1 MDVQLFQSLSCG
13 KVCSLHISRAHYDFK
28 RGRPTNFTIC
38 LFLLLLLGP
47 DYTPWELE
55 VYSEDGIL
63 RPVNA
68 LIATPKRENAIAIRN
83 IAQME
88 FPFNACINIDN
99 SIGDARKE
107 LMEAGNANLIQG
119 GALRSYTLPEH
130 VESVQ
135 VLLRTDG
142 RHLVAKVELLQ
153 GPNNKK
159 QVFDVYA
166 SDGSYRPLH
175 IVIDTPGGGNV
186 LRIINKYTMEYPL
199 LATVEPLVVNNQ
211 KDMGAAGLTLL

>member
-1 MDVQLFQSLSCG
+1 
-13 KVCSLHISRAHYDFK
+13 
-28 RGRPTNFTIC
+28 
-38 LFLLLLLGP
+38 
-47 DYTPWELE
+47 
-55 VYSEDGIL
+55 
-63 RPVNA
+63 
-68 LIATPKRENAIAIRN
+68 
-83 IAQME
+83 ME